1 MLKCF
6 EYYCQLSRKE
16 LISRLFYVIYSFN
29 ISSTRIRSNCF
40 MRFQEMPKTHFE
52 RLPLYF
58 LLTLTDSL
66 EPTVYTFQSIQ
77 CIQTTNTIITTI
89 PKRIV
94 LKLNFNIKMSSGSSY
109 SMTNSCVANMSV
121 FFRVMFGEYIR
132 IVYPIINSNHINTS
146 QYHF

>member
-1 MLKCF
+1 MIEMIKKSVQMECDKTIMTVILMIYVVGWLLRGNKLEVSTQWTVLKCF

-16 LISRLFYVIYSFN
+16 LILRLLYVTYSFN
-29 ISSTRIRSNCF
+29 ISSTRFRSNCF
-40 MRFQEMPKTHFE
+40 MRFEEMPKTHFG

-94 LKLNFNIKMSSGSSY
+94 L
-109 SMTNSCVANMSV
+109 
-121 FFRVMFGEYIR
+121 
-132 IVYPIINSNHINTS
+132 TS
-146 QYHF
+146 KV